1 MNMTAT
7 ADTLHKAV
15 LHLAQ
20 EHQRRYYG
28 KFRGIVTDNNDPDK
42 QGRIRAKVA
51 ELFGTEQTG
60 WAMPCVHYAPPGH
73 GMLHL
78 RELDSNVWIEFEA
91 GDPSRPIW
99 AGCWW
104 PANKAVPIS
113 SPAVKTFET
122 AAGNRITLD
131 DTSGSETVSLQDKNG
146 ATVTLNQQGI
156 ELKKGGMSLQIS
168 DSQVAINGTSLT
180 VL

>member
-1 MNMTAT
+1 VPTT
-7 ADTLHKAV
+7 DTLHKAV
-15 LHLAQ
+15 LHLAKEQ
-20 EHQRRYYG
+20 QRRYYG

-42 QGRIRAKVA
+42 QGRIRGKVP
-51 ELFGTEQTG
+51 ELFGDEQTG
-60 WAMPCVHYAPPGH
+60 WAMPCVPYAPPGH
-73 GMLHL
+73 GMLL
-78 RELDSNVWIEFEA
+78 LPEADSNVWIEFEG

-104 PANKAVPIS
+104 PSDKAASIS
-113 SPAVKTFET
+113 GPTMKLFET

-131 DTSGSETVSLQDKNG
+131 DTSGSESISLQDKSG

-156 ELKKGGMSLQIS
+156 ELKKGGMSVQVS

-180 VL
+180 VM